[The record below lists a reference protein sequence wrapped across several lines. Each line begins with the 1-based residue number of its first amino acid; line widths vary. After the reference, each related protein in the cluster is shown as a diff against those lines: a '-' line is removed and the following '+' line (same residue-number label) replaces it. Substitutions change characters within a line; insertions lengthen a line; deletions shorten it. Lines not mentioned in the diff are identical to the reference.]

1 MTVYPERLLK
11 ELSIESIAQHN
22 LRDVRLYALGVGVGV
37 EAATSMDTLRFAYE
51 QDIQVLP
58 TMAAVLATPGFWAKD
73 PRYGIDWKRILHGE
87 QSLTLHQP
95 IPVEGK
101 LLSRFHTEDIH
112 DKGPDKGAILYSRRE
127 NGRAHV

>member
-1 MTVYPERLLK
+1 MTFDPERLLK
-11 ELSIESIAQHN
+11 EPPIETIAEHN
-22 LRDVRLYALGVGVGV
+22 LRDVILYALGVGVGV

-87 QSLTLHQP
+87 QSLTCPWRMASDHVYHRRP
-95 IPVEGK
+95 
-101 LLSRFHTEDIH
+101 LSTDWPF
-112 DKGPDKGAILYSRRE
+112 PSA
-127 NGRAHV
+127 

>member
-1 MTVYPERLLK
+1 MTFDPERLLK
-11 ELSIESIAQHN
+11 EPPIETIAQHN
-22 LRDVRLYALGVGVGV
+22 LRDVILYALGVGVGV

-87 QSLTLHQP
+87 QSLTLHHP
-95 IPVEGK
+95 IPRTEKRRVGIECVNTCR
-101 LLSRFHTEDIH
+101 SRWS
-112 DKGPDKGAILYSRRE
+112 PDPYKKKRRE
-127 NGRAHV
+127 IRKKQ

>member
-1 MTVYPERLLK
+1 
-11 ELSIESIAQHN
+11 
-22 LRDVRLYALGVGVGV
+22 
-37 EAATSMDTLRFAYE
+37 MDTLRFAYE

-101 LLSRFHTEDIH
+101 LLSRFHIEDIH
-112 DKGPDKGAILYSRRE
+112 DKGPAKGAILYSRRE
-127 NGRAHV
+127 FSLHRSDELREGTVCVGKCSSR